1 MDDVQAKWTYAI
13 TSHLGC
19 TRYEFLVAARS
30 EQSWRFIAHS
40 GNDFAINVS
49 ANDRAK
55 LGGIG
60 PMWKDVLLK
69 HQECGGFNAIGR
81 IAGGVAGVV
90 GAKGVVNSGF
100 DGVKKAIG
108 KSGLMQGVLSPFG
121 EVEVLD
127 ELRDMWTHE
136 SKVSTEFTCSVSSL
150 QRC

>member
-1 MDDVQAKWTYAI
+1 M
-13 TSHLGC
+13 TSDLR
-19 TRYEFLVAARS
+19 TFVARDLRLHPRVAYQGLFCG
-30 EQSWRFIAHS
+30 EDIAAELAS
-40 GNDFAINVS
+40 DLSVA
-49 ANDRAK
+49 
-55 LGGIG
+55 LL
-60 PMWKDVLLK
+60 VLLVTARTSNDAALVIS
-69 HQECGGFNAIGR
+69 GFNAIGR

-136 SKVSTEFTCSVSSL
+136 SKVRKATCHSHLYSEANND
-150 QRC
+150 CF